1 MGAMRGHAFDVVSA
15 PAVTAGAY
23 SAGDIV
29 GGLLTFAVGE
39 SNDAC
44 VVVTG
49 VEVAIKAAITSALK
63 LVLFNA
69 DPSSTT
75 KTDNA
80 AYSLAAG
87 DVFKVI
93 TVVDFSSAGAVAT
106 DHGTPNTYSVN
117 ALNIVC
123 RPANGTPNI
132 YGLLIDGTGF
142 TPTSTSDIQV
152 RLRGLGA

>member
-1 MGAMRGHAFDVVSA
+1 MGAMRGHGFDVVQA

-29 GGLLTFAVGE
+29 GGLLTFNVAE
-39 SNDAC
+39 SLNAP
-44 VVVTG
+44 VAITG
-49 VEVAIKAAITSALK
+49 IDVAIKAAVTSALK

-69 DPSSTT
+69 DPTSTT

-80 AYSLAAG
+80 AYSLSAT

-93 TVVDFSSAGAVAT
+93 TVVDFTTSAALLT
-106 DHGTPNTYSVN
+106 DHGTPNTYS
-117 ALNIVC
+117 LNGLSIVC
-123 RPANGTPNI
+123 APVGGVSSI
-132 YGLLIDGTGF
+132 YALLIDGTGF
-142 TPTSTSDIQV
+142 TLTSTSDIQV